1 MKKYKRVVFFEIG
14 RESKPLEKMKK
25 STWKT
30 IIKEKSEE
38 RMNREIQ
45 QKTTTMKKF
54 LRGTHANE
62 SQYVKY
68 CRMEETTKLLRLR
81 LNMIKFDSNYGK
93 RGTCKICQKVAET
106 MEHMLECKE
115 AKKIIGGIT
124 GSETIMSENKEELM
138 TIYNYMEII
147 FKTLK

>member
-14 RESKPLEKMKK
+14 IESKTLEKMKK
-25 STWKT
+25 STWKA

-45 QKTTTMKKF
+45 QKTTTMKKLRF
-54 LRGTHANE
+54 LRGAHANE

-68 CRMEETTKLLRLR
+68 CGMEETTKLLKLR

-93 RGTCKICQKVAET
+93 KGTCKKVAET

-138 TIYNYMEII
+138 TIYNYMERIL
-147 FKTLK
+147 KTLK

>member
-1 MKKYKRVVFFEIG
+1 M
-14 RESKPLEKMKK
+14 K
-25 STWKT
+25 STWKS

-45 QKTTTMKKF
+45 QKTTTMKKLRF
-54 LRGTHANE
+54 LRGAHANE

-68 CRMEETTKLLRLR
+68 CGMEETTKLLKLR

-93 RGTCKICQKVAET
+93 KEHVKYVLIIAET

-115 AKKIIGGIT
+115 AQTIIGGIT

-147 FKTLK
+147 LKTLK

>member
-1 MKKYKRVVFFEIG
+1 
-14 RESKPLEKMKK
+14 
-25 STWKT
+25 
-30 IIKEKSEE
+30 
-38 RMNREIQ
+38 MNREIQ
-45 QKTTTMKKF
+45 QKTTTMKK
-54 LRGTHANE
+54 LRFMRSAHANE

-68 CRMEETTKLLRLR
+68 CGMEETTKLLKLR

-93 RGTCKICQKVAET
+93 KGTCKICQKVEET

-138 TIYNYMEII
+138 TIYNYMDFFLNTEINNRKKNSLHSEK
-147 FKTLK
+147 FDVLT